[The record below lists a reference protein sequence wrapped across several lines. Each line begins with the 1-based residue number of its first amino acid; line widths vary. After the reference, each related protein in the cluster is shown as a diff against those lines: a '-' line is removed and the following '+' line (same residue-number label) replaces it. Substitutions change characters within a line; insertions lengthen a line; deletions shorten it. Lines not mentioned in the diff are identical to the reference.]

1 MLPAMTAPRHPQS
14 DALRDQLL
22 ALLRDSFRKL
32 DREQLYRAAEGAMR
46 FGRTGG
52 AVPARTVGPF
62 ASDDAL
68 RQGFE
73 AEFVHAI
80 AGALPAMTPEQVN
93 LLVGDLVQQFEV
105 VRRSEVSRSSTSLRA
120 MGGAGAA
127 AANGSDV
134 GRSVLEDQ
142 RGPSLRSTPDRL
154 RKATSSGNLPAL
166 QSPAEPRQGSLS
178 GSYTISNPM
187 PPLAAPSQG
196 SPTVQGTPTIRQSPP
211 SVSMPAIGGATP
223 ARPALRPPTRPM
235 GGLPPRPTTPLQ
247 TAPSGPAP
255 LGLPPRPTVPL
266 QTAPSGPAPAEGSA
280 ITEGLGA
287 VVLYDDKA
295 GAIEVLPMSQQAEA
309 RVRGALA
316 PGRQLRLMLTPAPA
330 PGRDLEIRV
339 EVPWQSRPFLVAA
352 RSGPSSQRGTL
363 LEVSRQPQ
371 SAAVPAAAKPPSPGP
386 AAAAAATP
394 APTPTP
400 AARTASSSAP
410 ATASA
415 TARLA
420 TFDPNRPRPNT
431 GQLLHASEGAVG
443 PEGPIG
449 TLMRQAVIYPG
460 VVLLLETPAE
470 HWRVTTL
477 EDLLLDI
484 EVAPMRPELTIEA
497 LVTKSGLA
505 EPARLQEALAQHQ
518 RTGEPLEQ
526 LLTTTGALRFRELD
540 AILAT
545 RLRMLFAALAT
556 SHPTQFKAE
565 AFDRIEPL
573 ASGQTISFA
582 KLAFG
587 RIHDALDKQPPAE
600 LEEWGRVTLGFPKP
614 RAELRIPL
622 QRYGIASRELAF
634 LEAEANGDT
643 SIGSL
648 LSKSP
653 VRRHATLVL
662 LATLDR
668 MGYLE
673 WVRHDVAELRAMR
686 AKPHMEQKLSE
697 LQQANLFATLDTHWS
712 DYDAVIGEAATR
724 VINGLD
730 LPYLS
735 EHGPAETQQSARR
748 LTMGLRA
755 VADRLSTRPLRE
767 AVRAKLIDD
776 FARSSA
782 VDLYE
787 KQAEM
792 ALFKSDWEQADDQLR
807 RILELEPGNRRAA
820 KRLEEVAESRQAEE
834 QTP

>member
-1 MLPAMTAPRHPQS
+1 MTVPRHPQS
-14 DALRDQLL
+14 ETLRDQLL
-22 ALLRDSFRKL
+22 ALLRDSYRKL

-46 FGRTGG
+46 FGRTSG

-62 ASDDAL
+62 ATGDAL
-68 RQGFE
+68 QQGFE
-73 AEFVHAI
+73 AEFIHAI
-80 AGALPAMTPEQVN
+80 AGTLPAMSPEQVN

-105 VRRSEVSRSSTSLRA
+105 VRRSEVSRSSNSLRA
-120 MGGAGAA
+120 MGGSAA
-127 AANGSDV
+127 AAAAEVGA

-178 GSYTISNPM
+178 GSYTISNPSSRA
-187 PPLAAPSQG
+187 AAPTQG
-196 SPTVQGTPTIRQSPP
+196 NATVQGTPTIRQSHP
-211 SVSMPAIGGATP
+211 SLSMPALGGAAP
-223 ARPALRPPTRPM
+223 ARPSPQQPTRPLA
-235 GGLPPRPTTPLQ
+235 GLPPRPTVPLQ
-247 TAPSGPAP
+247 TTPSGPAP
-255 LGLPPRPTVPL
+255 LGLPPRPAAPL
-266 QTAPSGPAPAEGSA
+266 QTAPGGPAPTEGSA

-371 SAAVPAAAKPPSPGP
+371 SAAVPAAAKPAAP
-386 AAAAAATP
+386 APVAAATP
-394 APTPTP
+394 APRNV
-400 AARTASSSAP
+400 A
-410 ATASA
+410 ASA
-415 TARLA
+415 TARSA

-449 TLMRQAVIYPG
+449 TLMRQAVNYPG

-484 EVAPMRPELTIEA
+484 EVAPMRPDLTIEA

-540 AILAT
+540 AILNT

-556 SHPTQFKAE
+556 SHPTHFKAQ
-565 AFDRIEPL
+565 AFDRIAPL
-573 ASGQTISFA
+573 ASGQTVSFA
-582 KLAFG
+582 TLAFG
-587 RIHDALDKQPPAE
+587 RIHEAFDKQPPGE
-600 LEEWGRVTLGFPKP
+600 LEEWGRLTPGFPKP
-614 RAELRIPL
+614 RPDLRIPL

-643 SIGSL
+643 SVGSL

-712 DYDAVIGEAATR
+712 DYDAVIGEAAKR

-767 AVRAKLIDD
+767 AVRAILIDD

>member
-22 ALLRDSFRKL
+22 ALLRDSYRKL

-52 AVPARTVGPF
+52 ALPARTVGPF
-62 ASDDAL
+62 ATGDAL
-68 RQGFE
+68 QQGFE

-80 AGALPAMTPEQVN
+80 ASALPAMSPEQVN

-120 MGGAGAA
+120 MGGSGAA
-127 AANGSDV
+127 AATGSDA
-134 GRSVLEDQ
+134 GRSVLDDQ

-154 RKATSSGNLPAL
+154 RKDSSSGNLPAL

-178 GSYTISNPM
+178 GSYTISNPS
-187 PPLAAPSQG
+187 PRPAAPTQG
-196 SPTVQGTPTIRQSPP
+196 NATVQGTPTIRQSRP
-211 SVSMPAIGGATP
+211 SLSMPALGGAAP
-223 ARPALRPPTRPM
+223 ARPTPQQPTRPLA
-235 GGLPPRPTTPLQ
+235 GLPPRPTVPLQ
-247 TAPSGPAP
+247 TTPGGPAP
-255 LGLPPRPTVPL
+255 LGLPPRPTIPL
-266 QTAPSGPAPAEGSA
+266 QTAPGGPAPSEGSA

-295 GAIEVLPMSQQAEA
+295 GAIEVLPMSQQAET

-352 RSGPSSQRGTL
+352 RSGPSSLRGTL

-371 SAAVPAAAKPPSPGP
+371 SAAAPAAAKPP
-386 AAAAAATP
+386 ATATTP
-394 APTPTP
+394 AVPP
-400 AARTASSSAP
+400 APRNAAS
-410 ATASA
+410 SA

-420 TFDPNRPRPNT
+420 TFDQNRPRPAT

-449 TLMRQAVIYPG
+449 ALMRQAVTYPG

-484 EVAPMRPELTIEA
+484 EVAPMRPDLTIEA

-505 EPARLQEALAQHQ
+505 DPARLQEAVTQHQ

-565 AFDRIEPL
+565 AYDRIAPL
-573 ASGQTISFA
+573 ASGQTVSFA
-582 KLAFG
+582 TIAFS
-587 RIHDALDKQPPAE
+587 RIHGAFDKQPPGE
-600 LEEWGRVTLGFPKP
+600 LEEWGRLTPGFPKP
-614 RAELRIPL
+614 RPDLRIPL

-634 LEAEANGDT
+634 LETEANGAT
-643 SIGSL
+643 SVGAL

-662 LATLDR
+662 LATLDC
-668 MGYLE
+668 MGYLA

-686 AKPHMEQKLSE
+686 AKPQMEQKLSE
-697 LQQANLFATLDTHWS
+697 LQQADLFATLDTHWS
-712 DYDAVIGEAATR
+712 DYDAVIGSAAKR
-724 VINGLD
+724 VIDGLD

-735 EHGPAETQQSARR
+735 EHGPAESQASARR
-748 LTMGLRA
+748 LTAALRS
-755 VADRLSTRPLRE
+755 VADRLSTRPQRE

-776 FARSSA
+776 FARSGA
-782 VDLYE
+782 IDLYE

-792 ALFKSDWEQADDQLR
+792 ALFKEDWEHASDQLR
-807 RILELEPGNRRAA
+807 RILELDPNNRRAA
-820 KRLEEVAESRQAEE
+820 TRLEELAENQSGGPQNG
-834 QTP
+834 